1 MELKQHNAAN
11 GVRTRVLPSGRFLV
25 LKIRDTGDLRKE
37 ASVEAVTVE
46 IAVIPAGTAGAKRES
61 RIKEYHY
68 KLWRMRRNARHDEY
82 DRIRREA

>member
-1 MELKQHNAAN
+1 M
-11 GVRTRVLPSGRFLV
+11 
-25 LKIRDTGDLRKE
+25 
-37 ASVEAVTVE
+37 EAVTVE
-46 IAVIPAGTAGAKRES
+46 MAVIPAGAAGAKREL